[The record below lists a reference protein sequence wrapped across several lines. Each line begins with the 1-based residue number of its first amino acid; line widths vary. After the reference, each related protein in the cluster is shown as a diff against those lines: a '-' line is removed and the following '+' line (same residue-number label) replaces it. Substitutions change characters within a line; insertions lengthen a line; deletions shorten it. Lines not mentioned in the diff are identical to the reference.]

1 VYLCDFWGSGAFQLL
16 TPAPSNGS
24 GQMQPAEKVERGPTS
39 DAAVPEKRPSQL
51 HGLIIGLGG
60 LVTVA
65 WFCVLALLALWLIR
79 AVL

>member
-1 VYLCDFWGSGAFQLL
+1 
-16 TPAPSNGS
+16 
-24 GQMQPAEKVERGPTS
+24 MQPAEKVERGPTS